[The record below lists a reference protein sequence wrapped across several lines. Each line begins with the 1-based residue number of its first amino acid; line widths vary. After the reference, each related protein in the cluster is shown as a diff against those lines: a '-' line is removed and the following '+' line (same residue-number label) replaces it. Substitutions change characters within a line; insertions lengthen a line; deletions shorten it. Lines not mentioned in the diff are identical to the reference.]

1 MYTTKRSSEVGT
13 SLTRVLSR
21 GPILLVAIKMS
32 LSRSIGACAVLALAT
47 VSLVR
52 AESAAPYD
60 RCDYMNHESK
70 AYKAC
75 IADADQAKLR
85 AETAPVPPISAPK
98 PKPET
103 PPSSEA

>member
-1 MYTTKRSSEVGT
+1 MKAWLVPP
-13 SLTRVLSR
+13 VLLAAAVLLM
-21 GPILLVAIKMS
+21 ILVY
-32 LSRSIGACAVLALAT
+32 AVLALAT
-47 VSLVR
+47 VSPVR
-52 AESAAPYD
+52 AESAAYD
-60 RCDYMNHESK
+60 RCDYMNHDSK

-103 PPSSEA
+103 PPSSEAQPK